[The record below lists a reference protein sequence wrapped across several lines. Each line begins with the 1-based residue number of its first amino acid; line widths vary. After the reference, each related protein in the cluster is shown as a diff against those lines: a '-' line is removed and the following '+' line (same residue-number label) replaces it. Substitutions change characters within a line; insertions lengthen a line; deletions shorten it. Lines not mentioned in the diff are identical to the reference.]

1 MKTTNLVKARRR
13 LRVVESLADIAKV
26 KEVRSR
32 TGVGFGD
39 CKKALDDAG
48 DDVEKAIEIIRKQSA
63 VKAAKKAD
71 RTASEGLLAIL
82 VAENRASGAMVEV
95 NSETDFAARNEHFID
110 FTNKAVNW
118 VLEHGDTE
126 LDGLEAAREQLV
138 QIIGENISVR
148 RAVRFVSS
156 EGEVGSYRHA
166 NERLGSLVE
175 IQDGDAVLGK
185 EIAMHVAAMNPIV
198 LSIDQMPE
206 QVLQTERRIYEAQ
219 ALESGKPEAIVRQM
233 VDGRVRKFLAE
244 SSLLDQPYVRNPDT
258 KVGQLLEQSGA
269 KCLRFI
275 RFEVGE
281 GIEKKDEDFAAE
293 VAAQLD

>member
-1 MKTTNLVKARRR
+1 MTNLVKARRR

-148 RAVRFVSS
+148 RAVRFVSP

-166 NERLGSLVE
+166 NDRLGSLVE
-175 IQDGDAVLGK
+175 IQGGDAVLGK

-258 KVGQLLEQSGA
+258 KVSQLLEQSGA